1 MKTILTENNK
11 KNSSPLLSKKTLIQ
25 IHQSMVTARL
35 LDEQLIHIY
44 KKGQGYFWIG
54 SPGEEG
60 FSAPLGLLVKKGQGL
75 DFDWLHLHYRCTGTV
90 IAMGLKTIDALR
102 LMMSKKT
109 DPFTG
114 GRNFVHHYN
123 FPEWNI
129 PPITS
134 AIETQYSIALGTA
147 RAQAQNKAQG
157 ITIATGGDAG
167 TALGDFASS
176 LVWSSRPALNLPLL
190 IIVLNNR
197 WGISTDYDSQH
208 GEKKIYLRAKA
219 FGIKTYEVNGNDPI
233 QSYLVLKESL
243 NYVRE
248 NKKPAVIEAH
258 VSRLYGHSS
267 ASGAAKV
274 TNEPCCLKNFEAYL
288 TQNNI
293 LSEKQ
298 ISIFYEQIRQKLNQE
313 SKKVFMEENPSPKSV
328 WNFVYADNENAD
340 WRKF

>member
-1 MKTILTENNK
+1 MPAEKNK
-11 KNSSPLLSKKTLIQ
+11 DSTLALPKEKLIQ
-25 IHQSMVTARL
+25 IYENMITARL
-35 LDEQLIHIY
+35 LDEQLIHLY

-60 FSAPLGLLVKKGQGL
+60 FGVPLGLLVKKGKGL
-75 DFDWLHLHYRCTGTV
+75 DFDWLHLHYRCTGTA
-90 IAMGLKTIDALR
+90 IAMGLKTIDAIR
-102 LMMSKKT
+102 GMMSKKT

-134 AIETQYSIALGTA
+134 IIETQYSIALGTA
-147 RAQAQNKAQG
+147 RAQAKNQAQG
-157 ITIATGGDAG
+157 ITIVTGGDAG

-176 LVWSSRPALNLPLL
+176 LVWSSRPALPLPLL

-197 WGISTDYDSQH
+197 WGISTDFDSQH
-208 GEKKIYLRAKA
+208 GEKKIYNRAKA
-219 FGIKTYEVNGNDPI
+219 FGIKTYEVSGNDPI

-243 NYVRE
+243 NYVRK
-248 NKKPAVIEAH
+248 NKKPAMIEAH

-267 ASGAAKV
+267 ASGAGRVK
-274 TNEPCCLKNFEAYL
+274 NEPCCVKNFEAYL
-288 TQNNI
+288 IKNNI

-298 ISIFYEQIRQKLNQE
+298 ISALHQKTRQKLITE
-313 SKKVFMEENPSPKSV
+313 SKQVFTEENPSGKNV
-328 WNFVYADNENAD
+328 WSFVYADNENAD